1 MKESYKMLPSIN
13 ETINRTTEG
22 LCATGVCTIGMLNP
36 ILSYRHWLKCFNIHY
51 MKKNVSLWYIKFHF
65 SLLFIL
71 PLWNI
76 FLKNLKCSNDI
87 NQLILSFATLGCH
100 SNKEDNVVNTLL
112 KEHEKT
118 IN

>member
-1 MKESYKMLPSIN
+1 MLQHPLH
-13 ETINRTTEG
+13 EE
-22 LCATGVCTIGMLNP
+22 
-36 ILSYRHWLKCFNIHY
+36 KCIIVVH
-51 MKKNVSLWYIKFHF
+51 KFHF
-65 SLLFIL
+65 SLQFIL

-76 FLKNLKCSNDI
+76 FLKKLKCSNDI